1 MAKAYLSLLLLGFF
15 SVLMAS
21 SEEISEKG
29 SCTSFTYVRV
39 KNCETTKNSCDETCR
54 ARGYK
59 GPGRCTAVTYENL
72 RVYDCECC
80 ACKPKI
86 AVDTNSCKNP
96 HNCVEACIVQA
107 NLYGPSECKE
117 GYDESGKYVHKCY
130 CCERQDLTVGNI
142 LAVA

>member
-1 MAKAYLSLLLLGFF
+1 MAKAYLTLLLLGFIL
-15 SVLMAS
+15 VLAS
-21 SEEISEKG
+21 SNEISLA
-29 SCTSFTYVRV
+29 FL
-39 KNCETTKNSCDETCR
+39 NCETTKNSCDETCR

-59 GPGRCTAVTYENL
+59 GPGRCTAVTYEVL